1 MWDAIVAGAGP
12 AGAVAA
18 HVLARGGRKVLLV
31 DEVDPAAPKIGE
43 ALPGAAVRLL
53 RALGLSVP
61 ERDGPHAP
69 IGGNLSSW
77 GSTDLVAA
85 DFICDPAGPGWRL
98 DRRCFDMELRSAA
111 IGSGALYRSGLVER
125 AERREPHWRVQFKD
139 GAFETARWIIDA
151 TGRRSAVARRLGA
164 RRERD
169 VQLIALYAASEPS
182 GFQLNRTIIEAAPQ
196 GWWYAAGLPSGAALA
211 GFHTS
216 PQHATFLRA
225 DPRRWLGA
233 LEDTRHL
240 ASALGKIRFE
250 TFLRPVDASGSNLDR
265 YSGDGWIACGDAALS
280 FDPISGQGIFS
291 ALYSG
296 MTAAHAVE
304 EALNGS
310 RERLDEYSRRLEQ
323 VREIYVARSLAVYR
337 SEHRWMEEPFWSNSP
352 RQHPNASKIG
362 VMPAVQY

>member
-43 ALPGAAVRLL
+43 ALPGAA
-53 RALGLSVP
+53 RAAPARARPFRARAATDRTRRSAAISPLG
-61 ERDGPHAP
+61 AP
-69 IGGNLSSW
+69 
-77 GSTDLVAA
+77 TDLVAA

-98 DRRCFDMELRSAA
+98 DRRCFDVELRSAA
-111 IGSGALYRSGLVER
+111 IGSGALYRSGLVGR

-196 GWWYAAGLPSGAALA
+196 GWWYAARLPSGAALA

-216 PQHATFLRA
+216 PQHATSLRA

-337 SEHRWMEEPFWSNSP
+337 SEHRWMEEPFWSTL
-352 RQHPNASKIG
+352 RASIR
-362 VMPAVQY
+362 MLRRSA